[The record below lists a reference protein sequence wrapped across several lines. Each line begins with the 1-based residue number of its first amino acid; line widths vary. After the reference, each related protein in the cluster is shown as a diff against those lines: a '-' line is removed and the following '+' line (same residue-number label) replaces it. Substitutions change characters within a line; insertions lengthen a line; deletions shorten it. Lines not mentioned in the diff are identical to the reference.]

1 MPFSNLSATACTLLT
16 PFVLNRGRFSRFLP
30 FYIDVWRYFPCKC
43 AGTKYEKSV
52 MKITVVGK
60 IVKDESMGGYYIQ
73 GKQPPEIFN
82 IVNQNPKV
90 LEKYAKNGKDVTIE
104 AQSAMGDNLVIE
116 KIEGEKYAEAEMK

>member
-1 MPFSNLSATACTLLT
+1 MQTKKVITLAVVAIFFLASMGGT
-16 PFVLNRGRFSRFLP
+16 VLAKEQGSTQANVP
-30 FYIDVWRYFPCKC
+30 AAK
-43 AGTKYEKSV
+43 V

-90 LEKYAKNGKDVTIE
+90 LEKYAKNGEDVTIE
-104 AQSAMGDNLVIE
+104 AHSAMGDNLVIE
-116 KIEGEKYAEAEMK
+116 KIEGEKYTEAEMK

>member
-1 MPFSNLSATACTLLT
+1 MQIKKIITLVIAALFLLT
-16 PFVLNRGRFSRFLP
+16 AMGGSVLAKEQASSSTSAP
-30 FYIDVWRYFPCKC
+30 AAK
-43 AGTKYEKSV
+43 E

-90 LEKYAKNGKDVTIE
+90 LEKYAKNGEDVTIE
-104 AQSAMGDNLVIE
+104 AHSAMGDNLVIE
-116 KIEGEKYAEAEMK
+116 KIEGEKYTEAEMK